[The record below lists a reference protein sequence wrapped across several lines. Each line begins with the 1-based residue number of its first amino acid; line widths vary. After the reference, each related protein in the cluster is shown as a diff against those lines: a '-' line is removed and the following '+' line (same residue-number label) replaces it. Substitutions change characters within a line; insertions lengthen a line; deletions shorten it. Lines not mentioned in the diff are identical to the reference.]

1 MTNENLIQ
9 TWYNDITKQPFKKSE
24 KTRDEYL
31 KSINYFLEFVNKDI
45 IDITQRDVKLYMQ
58 SLNVSDSTYNNRLA
72 SISSLYKVLSYSPI
86 TEELIKINP
95 TKDVFRV
102 SVKNKEKKPLTQD
115 EERALLQNCKNKR
128 VYAILLLMLSN
139 GLRID
144 ELINLKLEQYVNRD
158 EDNGIK
164 LVHTKRSKIRMTYL
178 NDNVIRAIDDYLTVR
193 KDGCDFLFVS
203 NSGETPLLRTSLTR
217 TFKNIARRSN
227 MFSEERIGQIAPH
240 LMRCTCASALAEN
253 DIPVQVIQKILGH
266 SDISC
271 TMKYVKTSNDSVRNA
286 MVGYAIEERS
296 KI

>member
-9 TWYNDITKQPFKKSE
+9 IWYNDITKQPFKKSE

-86 TEELIKINP
+86 TEELIKLNP

-115 EERALLQNCKNKR
+115 EERALLQSCKNKR
-128 VYAILLLMLSN
+128 DYAVLLLMLSN

-144 ELINLKLEQYVNRD
+144 ELINLKLDQYLNRD

-164 LVHTKRSKIRMTYL
+164 LVHTKRSKICMTYL

-253 DIPVQVIQKILGH
+253 DVPVQVIQKILGH

-286 MVGYAIEERS
+286 MVGYTI
-296 KI
+296 

>member
-9 TWYNDITKQPFKKSE
+9 IWYNDITKQPFKKSE

-31 KSINYFLEFVNKDI
+31 KGIRYFLDYVENKNI
-45 IDITQRDVKLYMQ
+45 AEITQRDVKLYMQ

-72 SISSLYKVLSYSPI
+72 SISSLYKILAYNVK
-86 TEELIKINP
+86 TEEIITSNP
-95 TKDVFRV
+95 TFGVIRV
-102 SVKNKEKKPLTQD
+102 GVKNKEKKPLTVE

-128 VYAILLLMLSN
+128 DYAILLLMLSN

-144 ELINLKLEQYVNRD
+144 ELINLKLDQYLNRD

-253 DIPVQVIQKILGH
+253 DVPVQVIQKILGH

-286 MVGYAIEERS
+286 MVGYAI
-296 KI
+296 

>member
-9 TWYNDITKQPFKKSE
+9 IWYNDITKQPFKKTE

-31 KSINYFLEFVNKDI
+31 KGIRYFLDYVENKNI
-45 IDITQRDVKLYMQ
+45 AEITQRDVKMYMQ

-72 SISSLYKVLSYSPI
+72 SISSLYKALSYSPI
-86 TEELIKINP
+86 TEELIKVNP

-102 SVKNKEKKPLTQD
+102 SVKNKEKKPLTQ
-115 EERALLQNCKNKR
+115 EEEKALLQSCKNKR
-128 VYAILLLMLSN
+128 DYAVLLLMLSN

-144 ELINLKLEQYVNRD
+144 ELINLKLDQYLNRD

-253 DIPVQVIQKILGH
+253 DVPVQVIQKILGH

-286 MVGYAIEERS
+286 MVGYAIY
-296 KI
+296 

>member
-9 TWYNDITKQPFKKSE
+9 IWYNDITKQPFKKSE

-31 KSINYFLEFVNKDI
+31 KGIRYFLDYVENKNI
-45 IDITQRDVKLYMQ
+45 AEITQRDVKMYMQ

-72 SISSLYKVLSYSPI
+72 SISSLYKILAYNPS
-86 TEELIKINP
+86 TEDLVTFNP
-95 TKDVFRV
+95 TRDVFRV
-102 SVKNKEKKPLTQD
+102 TVKNKEKTPLTKD
-115 EERALLQNCKNKR
+115 EEKALLQNCKNKR
-128 VYAILLLMLSN
+128 DYAILLLMLSN

-253 DIPVQVIQKILGH
+253 DVPVQVIQKILGH

-286 MVGYAIEERS
+286 MVGYAI
-296 KI
+296 

>member
-9 TWYNDITKQPFKKSE
+9 IWYEDITKQPFKKSE

-31 KSINYFLEFVNKDI
+31 KGIRYFLDYVDNKNI
-45 IDITQRDVKLYMQ
+45 AEITQRDVKMYMQ

-72 SISSLYKVLSYSPI
+72 SISSLYKILSYNPSTEDLI
-86 TEELIKINP
+86 TFNP
-95 TKDVFRV
+95 TRDVFRV
-102 SVKNKEKKPLTQD
+102 TVKNKEKTPLTKD
-115 EERALLQNCKNKR
+115 EEKALLQNCKNKR
-128 VYAILLLMLSN
+128 DYAILLLMLSN

-144 ELINLKLEQYVNRD
+144 ELVNLKLEQYLNRD

-253 DIPVQVIQKILGH
+253 DVPVQVIQKILGH

-286 MVGYAIEERS
+286 MVGYAI
-296 KI
+296 

>member
-9 TWYNDITKQPFKKSE
+9 IWYNDITKQPFKKSE

-31 KSINYFLEFVNKDI
+31 KGIRYFLEFVNKDI

-115 EERALLQNCKNKR
+115 EERALLQSCKNKR
-128 VYAILLLMLSN
+128 DYAVLLLMLSN

-144 ELINLKLEQYVNRD
+144 ELINLKLDQYPYRD
-158 EDNGIK
+158 W
-164 LVHTKRSKIRMTYL
+164 
-178 NDNVIRAIDDYLTVR
+178 
-193 KDGCDFLFVS
+193 
-203 NSGETPLLRTSLTR
+203 ET
-217 TFKNIARRSN
+217 
-227 MFSEERIGQIAPH
+227 H
-240 LMRCTCASALAEN
+240 L
-253 DIPVQVIQKILGH
+253 
-266 SDISC
+266 
-271 TMKYVKTSNDSVRNA
+271 
-286 MVGYAIEERS
+286 
-296 KI
+296 